1 MYHIQIKVNQNPTM
15 HHPHNVGY
23 DKVVDEPQLHCS
35 FHLVPLSYECS
46 AMLLWIKL
54 FWIFFLELHGNFLI
68 TVGLKF
74 ELAIIKQSHHTIVD
88 LISFHVFQASSSCKN
103 AMSRSGE
110 PTHA

>member
-1 MYHIQIKVNQNPTM
+1 
-15 HHPHNVGY
+15 
-23 DKVVDEPQLHCS
+23 
-35 FHLVPLSYECS
+35 
-46 AMLLWIKL
+46 
-54 FWIFFLELHGNFLI
+54 LELHGNFLI

-110 PTHA
+110 PAHA

>member
-1 MYHIQIKVNQNPTM
+1 MFNNATMNKVILN
-15 HHPHNVGY
+15 
-23 DKVVDEPQLHCS
+23 
-35 FHLVPLSYECS
+35 
-46 AMLLWIKL
+46 
-54 FWIFFLELHGNFLI
+54 FFLELHGNFFV